1 MPFRV
6 LCLWA
11 ALFADTAFPNNGGDG
26 RFDIYLV
33 NVNKA
38 APYPGAGCEPRSTY
52 MLVDRKASRVD
63 KRRGPRAGPGE
74 DRRAVEAR
82 GRLDEAHAHRLLPRP
97 GRGARRGAG
106 DHHQQQRVA

>member
-52 MLVDRKASRVD
+52 MLVDRKARRVD
-63 KRRGPRAGPGE
+63 TVAQMLMDAILQGYRVQSCPDYGWL
-74 DRRAVEAR
+74 
-82 GRLDEAHAHRLLPRP
+82 RLATSLWALH
-97 GRGARRGAG
+97 
-106 DHHQQQRVA
+106 